1 MSDIK
6 NFLDQDLSTEEQ
18 KILHLEQLVMELQ
31 EQQIIMQEN
40 MTSMMLSIKETQ
52 RYLLKIAQNQQE
64 LNKRVGQWPY
74 LNISNESKN

>member
-31 EQQIIMQEN
+31 EQQIVMQEN
-40 MTSMMLSIKETQ
+40 MTSMMMSIKETQ